1 MLKFYVEKPLLLLY
15 NSKIKLIKNFISAKF
30 VKIGKEKTMTKAKN
44 TEQIQSKSKK
54 IATENSK
61 KNAKTTIITAKNT
74 NVVKYD
80 NKLNLIALKSFSK
93 ADNSIFFALLSKLQN
108 QETKEVLIDSAELKR
123 LIDAPNLSNKILV
136 QIVNELSDK
145 IIRCIVR
152 YETEDEVELFTLFQR
167 LSFTKNNTKLR
178 AQISEPFAYLINKV
192 KYGFTMLEVYEF
204 SRLRSK
210 YSQVLYRL
218 LKQFRFTGILSL
230 EWSKFIEIMDIP
242 IKLSMKDIEKS
253 ILKPVINELANLI
266 SKDNTLPFQ
275 NLTYEKTKTPG
286 QGNKITGITFKFVA
300 ETEKDKRKKYNDNNK
315 NNDNDKSKTKIKF
328 LTNKNI
334 DTNADNIN
342 NSNNDVAAK
351 LQCYIGTPIKFMI
364 KNENATSYSSSVCK
378 IHSITFGIGE
388 GFEMVIKV
396 RLKNSD
402 DGYVSDFYEFKSER
416 HFLDWLKKNKV

>member
-1 MLKFYVEKPLLLLY
+1 
-15 NSKIKLIKNFISAKF
+15 
-30 VKIGKEKTMTKAKN
+30 MTKAKN
-44 TEQIQSKSKK
+44 SEQIQSKSKK
-54 IATENSK
+54 NTKENDE
-61 KNAKTTIITAKNT
+61 KNVKTSIIVAKNT

-80 NKLNLIALKSFSK
+80 NKLNLIALKSFTK

-108 QETKEVLIDSAELKR
+108 QDTKEVLIDSSELKR

-218 LKQFRFTGILSL
+218 LKQFRSTGILSL

-242 IKLSMKDIEKS
+242 VKLCMKDIEKS
-253 ILKPVINELANLI
+253 ILKPVTNELANLI
-266 SKDNTLPFQ
+266 SKDNNLPFK

-300 ETEKDKRKKYNDNNK
+300 EPDK
-315 NNDNDKSKTKIKF
+315 DKSKKN
-328 LTNKNI
+328 TNTNNI
-334 DTNADNIN
+334 TTATN
-342 NSNNDVAAK
+342 NNDKYDNYNENESDVVLK
-351 LQCYIGTPIKFMI
+351 LQKYIETPIKFMT
-364 KNENATSYSSSVCK
+364 KKENSNSYSVSVCK
-378 IHSITFGIGE
+378 IHSISLGIGE

-402 DGYVSDFYEFKSER
+402 DGYISDFYEFKNER
-416 HFLDWLKKNKV
+416 HFLDWLKKNRV